1 MKNRILPSA
10 FLFVALRLSAAD
22 PSVAPQEAQFQSS
35 ASGWELSLGA
45 QLREFS
51 VDWNAR
57 SWPDYEATSWNGG
70 DDEVAFGGVVQLGK
84 DLSNNG
90 STVVRFEMGYGF
102 SRVDFHSGEITV
114 GDTEE
119 ELYTLDISKLNVSV
133 HQIHA
138 GLSLSKKIGKKL
150 ELGLAFGPSIA
161 LINADFDATQEVFE
175 EIREDVGAY
184 RDGRGLSESD
194 TRAVFGIYGEARARY
209 QVNDKVFIEA
219 SAGYNWMDSVSY
231 GNSDFGAKLDPKSFS
246 VGVKIGFKF

>member
-1 MKNRILPSA
+1 MKNRILPAA
-10 FLFVALRLSAAD
+10 FLFVTLRLSAAE
-22 PSVAPQEAQFQSS
+22 PTVSQEAQFQTIG
-35 ASGWELSLGA
+35 SGWEWSLGA

-57 SWPDYEATSWNGG
+57 SWPDYEATSWNGQE
-70 DDEVAFGGVVQLGK
+70 DSAAFGGVLQFGK
-84 DLSNNG
+84 ELSNNS
-90 STVVRFEMGYGF
+90 STVVRLEFGYGF
-102 SRVDFHSGEITV
+102 SHSDFHSGEVTV

-138 GLSLSKKIGKKL
+138 GLSISKKIGNKL

-184 RDGRGLSESD
+184 RDGRGLSQSD
-194 TRAVFGIYGEARARY
+194 TSAVFGVYGEARARY
-209 QVNDKVFIEA
+209 HVNQNVFLEA
-219 SAGYNWMDSVSY
+219 SAGYHWMDSKSY
-231 GNSDFGAKLDPKSFS
+231 GNSDFGAKLDPKSFT